1 MQIKQ
6 IMFSKITIFFAMI
19 LSALLSA
26 CSPALDW
33 RTVRADDLLYEALYP
48 GKPSRAEKTILF
60 DGQKI
65 TMTIEASK
73 AGDALYAVS
82 VISISKELA
91 KQVDVKTL
99 VDYLQTGMLSNLK
112 EAEKSIEANT
122 GIKTAGQPSYE
133 LPAKEWIIQGLG
145 PDQKRRLLRF
155 RVVQR
160 QLTDGQVQ
168 IYQQSVLQAI
178 KDNTS
183 IDKLI
188 RSDEH
193 EMFFTGF
200 KPY

>member
-112 EAEKSIEANT
+112 DAEKPIEANAS
-122 GIKTAGQPSYE
+122 IKTAGQPSYE